1 MHKTT
6 MARNWDAFPDHK
18 RKEIKKVK
26 LAVAVPT
33 RLALKLL
40 SRVRPHILGANCAN
54 VKSFTFFFF
63 FKRYFWIWIAHSVM
77 TRPFWQCADFIFLA
91 QIAFR
96 KCAAATAAGTEV
108 IKTFS
113 YKDEF
118 LLSSVGVTCCY
129 HPRHC
134 CCCNYC
140 CFFCDTCTGQLFIWP
155 VPFNHLP
162 ILFWIVLFPS
172 PS

>member
-1 MHKTT
+1 MNVRVLFFIQIFRQTCGGCSYAKVGPEAVVTCQT
-6 MARNWDAFPDHK
+6 AYFGRQLRK
-18 RKEIKKVK
+18 R
-26 LAVAVPT
+26 
-33 RLALKLL
+33 RLRCFVFL
-40 SRVRPHILGANCAN
+40 
-54 VKSFTFFFF
+54 
-63 FKRYFWIWIAHSVM
+63 KRYFWIWIAHSVM
-77 TRPFWQCADFIFLA
+77 TRPFWQCADFIFFA

-118 LLSSVGVTCCY
+118 LLSLVGVTCCY
-129 HPRHC
+129 HPRHCCCC

>member
-18 RKEIKKVK
+18 RKEIKKSQTCGGCSY
-26 LAVAVPT
+26 AVGPEAAVT
-33 RLALKLL
+33 CQTAYFGRQLRK
-40 SRVRPHILGANCAN
+40 REV
-54 VKSFTFFFF
+54 VYVVFF

-77 TRPFWQCADFIFLA
+77 TRPFWQCADFIFFA

-118 LLSSVGVTCCY
+118 LLSLVGVTCCY

-134 CCCNYC
+134 CCCCCCNYC
-140 CFFCDTCTGQLFIWP
+140 CFFLWYLHRTTS
-155 VPFNHLP
+155 HLAYS
-162 ILFWIVLFPS
+162 L
-172 PS
+172 